1 MVEKKNKKER
11 GSILIFIQVRDLHKD
26 FKLGKEDINILKG
39 INLDIE
45 QGEMVALLGPSGSG
59 KSTFLNVLGGLV
71 PPTSGEILIRDY
83 QISEMTENE
92 LCLFRREHLG
102 FIFQSYNLISTM
114 TAMENVALA
123 LTFAGVKKEI
133 RKERAIEALEVV
145 GLVDRMGHKPSELS
159 GGQQQRVSIAR
170 ALVNHPEIILADEP
184 TGNLDSKTSADIM
197 EMIYRLNRE
206 ENQTFVIVTHDPD
219 TTKYCTKVI
228 HMQDGLIESEV
239 SQ

>member
-1 MVEKKNKKER
+1 
-11 GSILIFIQVRDLHKD
+11 
-26 FKLGKEDINILKG
+26 
-39 INLDIE
+39 
-45 QGEMVALLGPSGSG
+45 
-59 KSTFLNVLGGLV
+59 
-71 PPTSGEILIRDY
+71 
-83 QISEMTENE
+83 
-92 LCLFRREHLG
+92 
-102 FIFQSYNLISTM
+102 M

-145 GLVDRMGHKPSELS
+145 GLVDRMEHKPSELS

-228 HMQDGLIESEV
+228 HMRDGLIESEV

>member
-1 MVEKKNKKER
+1 M
-11 GSILIFIQVRDLHKD
+11 IFIQVRDLKKD
-26 FKLGKEDINILKG
+26 FKLGKTDINILKG

-71 PPTSGEILIRDY
+71 PPTSGEIMIRDY
-83 QISEMTENE
+83 RISDMTENQ

-145 GLVDRMGHKPSELS
+145 GLVERMDHKPSELS

-184 TGNLDSKTSADIM
+184 TGNLDSKTSEDIM
-197 EMIYRLNRE
+197 DMISRLNRE
-206 ENQTFVIVTHDPD
+206 DNQTFVIVTHDPEAA
-219 TTKYCTKVI
+219 KYCSKVI
-228 HMQDGLIESEV
+228 HMRDGVIERSV
-239 SQ
+239 NQ

>member
-1 MVEKKNKKER
+1 MFITVKN
-11 GSILIFIQVRDLHKD
+11 LHKD
-26 FKLGKEDINILKG
+26 FKIGKNSISILKG
-39 INLDIE
+39 INLSIE

-71 PPTSGEILIRDY
+71 PPTSGEVIIKDY
-83 QISEMTENE
+83 RISDMTENE

-114 TAMENVALA
+114 NAIENVALA

-133 RKERAIEALEVV
+133 RLKRAKEALEIV
-145 GLVDRMGHKPSELS
+145 GLVDRMEHKPSELS

-184 TGNLDSKTSADIM
+184 TGNLDSKTSSDIM
-197 EMIYRLNRE
+197 EMITKLNRE
-206 ENQTFVIVTHDPD
+206 EKQTFVIVTHDPEAA
-219 TTKYCTKVI
+219 KYCTKVI
-228 HMQDGLIESEV
+228 HMRDGLIERWED
-239 SQ
+239 QR

>member
-1 MVEKKNKKER
+1 M
-11 GSILIFIQVRDLHKD
+11 FITVKDLHKD
-26 FKLGKEDINILKG
+26 FKLGKNSISILKG
-39 INLDIE
+39 INLSIE

-71 PPTSGEILIRDY
+71 PPTSGEILIRDFR
-83 QISEMTENE
+83 ISDMTENE

-114 TAMENVALA
+114 TAIENVALA
-123 LTFAGVKKEI
+123 LTFAGVKKDI
-133 RKERAIEALEVV
+133 RLKKAKEALEIV
-145 GLVDRMGHKPSELS
+145 GLLDRMEHKPNELS

-197 EMIYRLNRE
+197 EMITKLNRE
-206 ENQTFVIVTHDPD
+206 DNQTFVIVTHDPEVS
-219 TTKYCTKVI
+219 KYCTKVI
-228 HMQDGLIESEV
+228 HMCDGLIESWED
-239 SQ
+239 QR

>member
-1 MVEKKNKKER
+1 M
-11 GSILIFIQVRDLHKD
+11 FIQVRELYKD
-26 FKLGKEDINILKG
+26 FKLGKEDIHILKG

>member
-1 MVEKKNKKER
+1 M
-11 GSILIFIQVRDLHKD
+11 FIQVRELYKD
-26 FKLGKEDINILKG
+26 FKLGKEDIHILKG

-45 QGEMVALLGPSGSG
+45 RGEMVALLGPSGSG

-71 PPTSGEILIRDY
+71 PPTSGDILIRDY
-83 QISEMTENE
+83 QISQMTENE

-114 TAMENVALA
+114 TAIENVALA

-133 RKERAIEALEVV
+133 RQRRAKEALEIV
-145 GLVDRMGHKPSELS
+145 GLVDRMNHKPSELS

-197 EMIYRLNRE
+197 EMINRLNRE
-206 ENQTFVIVTHDPD
+206 EKQTFVIVTHDPD

-228 HMQDGLIESEV
+228 HMRDGLIESEV
-239 SQ
+239 NQ

>member
-1 MVEKKNKKER
+1 M
-11 GSILIFIQVRDLHKD
+11 ILIFIQVRDLHKD
-26 FKLGKEDINILKG
+26 FKLGKEDIHILKG

-71 PPTSGEILIRDY
+71 PPTSGEIRIRDY
-83 QISEMTENE
+83 LISDMTENE

-133 RKERAIEALEVV
+133 RQQRAKEALEVV

-197 EMIYRLNRE
+197 EMITRLNRE

-228 HMQDGLIESEV
+228 HMQDGLIERSV
-239 SQ
+239 DQ

>member
-1 MVEKKNKKER
+1 M
-11 GSILIFIQVRDLHKD
+11 FIQVRDLHKD
-26 FKLGKEDINILKG
+26 FKLGKEDIHILKG
-39 INLDIE
+39 IDLDIE

-71 PPTSGEILIRDY
+71 PPTSGDIMIRDY
-83 QISEMTENE
+83 RISDMTENE

-133 RKERAIEALEVV
+133 RQQRAQEALEVV

-197 EMIYRLNRE
+197 EMITRLNRE
-206 ENQTFVIVTHDPD
+206 EKQTFVIVTHDPD

-228 HMQDGLIESEV
+228 HMCDGLIEAEV
-239 SQ
+239 NQ

>member
-1 MVEKKNKKER
+1 M
-11 GSILIFIQVRDLHKD
+11 HKD
-26 FKLGKEDINILKG
+26 FKLGKEDIHILKG
-39 INLDIE
+39 IDLDIE

-71 PPTSGEILIRDY
+71 PPTSGDIMIRDY
-83 QISEMTENE
+83 RISDMTENE

-133 RKERAIEALEVV
+133 RQQRAQEALEVV

-170 ALVNHPEIILADEP
+170 ALVNYPEIILADEP

-197 EMIYRLNRE
+197 EMITRLNRE
-206 ENQTFVIVTHDPD
+206 EKQTFVIVTHDPD

-228 HMQDGLIESEV
+228 HMCDGLIEAEV
-239 SQ
+239 NQ